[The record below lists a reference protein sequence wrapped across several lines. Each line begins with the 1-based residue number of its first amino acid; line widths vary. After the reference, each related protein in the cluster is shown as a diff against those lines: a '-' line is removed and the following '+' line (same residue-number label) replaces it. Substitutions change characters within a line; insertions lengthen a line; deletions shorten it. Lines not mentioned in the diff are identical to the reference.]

1 MTVAAT
7 NNLTTRSAIVDNE
20 GSIVRYNKK
29 LYRISAMEIRRGAIT
44 GASQIEY
51 RLYPV
56 HDIMGG
62 NLEPLWV
69 RNTAVEFLRN

>member
-1 MTVAAT
+1 MM
-7 NNLTTRSAIVDNE
+7 NMAIVDNE
-20 GSIVRYNKK
+20 GTVVMFKKK
-29 LYRISAMEIRRGAIT
+29 LYRISGMEIKPGAIT
-44 GASQIEY
+44 GAPQIEY

-69 RNTAVEFLRN
+69 RNTSVEFLRN